1 MSDECFRTLIPN
13 YKLLIPF
20 SQMYSSFQIGFKYLN
35 YHFTAANGKGHGI
48 HSPFVFDLVEKV
60 LNDKTKYAAYKEVE
74 LQRSLLLGNETI
86 ITVEDFGAGST
97 KGLTKQRVVQQI
109 AATSLKPKK
118 YAQLL
123 YRLVNYFQPKQIL
136 ELGTSLGITT
146 AYLAKA
152 KPTAT
157 VTSME
162 GSVSI
167 AAIATQQFAALEL
180 NNIELITGNFDE
192 TLNPVIEKADQPF
205 NFVFIDGNHRKE
217 PTLRYFEQLLAKTD
231 HDTVFVFDDIHW
243 SKEMEEAWE
252 IIKKHSS
259 VSLTIDLF
267 FIGLVFLRKE
277 QKEKEHFVIRF

>member
-1 MSDECFRTLIPN
+1 
-13 YKLLIPF
+13 
-20 SQMYSSFQIGFKYLN
+20 MYSSFQLGLKYLN
-35 YHFTAANGKGHGI
+35 YYFTAANGKGHGI

-60 LNDKTKYAAYKEVE
+60 LNDRRNYAAYKEVE

-152 KPTAT
+152 NPSAT
-157 VTSME
+157 VTTME
-162 GSVSI
+162 GST
-167 AAIATQQFAALEL
+167 AIAEIAKQQFVDLQL
-180 NNIELITGNFDE
+180 KNINIVTGNFDE
-192 TLNPVIEKADQPF
+192 TLQPVIDKALEPF

-217 PTLRYFEQLLAKTD
+217 PTLRYFEQLLAKAD

-252 IIKKHSS
+252 EIKQHSS
-259 VSLTIDLF
+259 VTLTIDLF
-267 FIGLVFLRKE
+267 FIGVVFLRKE
-277 QKEKEHFVIRF
+277 QREKEHFVIRF

>member
-1 MSDECFRTLIPN
+1 
-13 YKLLIPF
+13 
-20 SQMYSSFQIGFKYLN
+20 MYSSFQLGKKYLN
-35 YHFTAANGKGHGI
+35 YYFTAANGKGHGI
-48 HSPFVFDLVEKV
+48 HSPFVFDLVVNV
-60 LNDKTKYAAYKEVE
+60 LNDKTNYAAYKEIE

-123 YRLVNYFQPKQIL
+123 YRFVNYFQPTQIL

-152 KPTAT
+152 KPTAV
-157 VTSME
+157 VTTME
-162 GSVSI
+162 GSYTI
-167 AAIATQQFAALEL
+167 AKIAEENFQRLLLQ
-180 NNIELITGNFDE
+180 NIRIVTGNFDE
-192 TLNPVIEKADQPF
+192 TLASTIASASQSF

-217 PTLRYFEQLLAKTD
+217 PTLRYFEQLLAKAD
-231 HDTVFVFDDIHW
+231 SNTVFVFDDIHW

-252 IIKKHSS
+252 HLKQHAS
-259 VSLTIDLF
+259 VTLTIDLF

-277 QKEKEHFVIRF
+277 QKAKEHFVIRF

>member
-1 MSDECFRTLIPN
+1 
-13 YKLLIPF
+13 
-20 SQMYSSFQIGFKYLN
+20 MYTAFQLGLKYLN
-35 YHFTAANGKGHGI
+35 YYFTAANGKGHGI
-48 HSPFVFDLVEKV
+48 HSPFVFDLVIKV
-60 LNDKTKYAAYKEVE
+60 LNDKMKYAAYKEVE
-74 LQRSLLLGNETI
+74 LQRSFLLGNETI

-123 YRLVNYFQPKQIL
+123 YRLVNYFQPLQIL

-152 KPTAT
+152 NPTAT
-157 VTSME
+157 VTTME
-162 GSVSI
+162 GSDAVAQI
-167 AAIATQQFAALEL
+167 ARQQFDEL
-180 NNIELITGNFDE
+180 KLKNINIVTGNFDE
-192 TLNPVIEKADQPF
+192 TLQQVIDQTAQPF

-231 HDTVFVFDDIHW
+231 HATVFVFDDIHW

-252 IIKKHSS
+252 MIKQHLS
-259 VSLTIDLF
+259 VTLTIDLF

-277 QKEKEHFVIRF
+277 QKEKEHFIIRF

>member
-1 MSDECFRTLIPN
+1 
-13 YKLLIPF
+13 
-20 SQMYSSFQIGFKYLN
+20 MYSSFQLGLKYLN
-35 YHFTAANGKGHGI
+35 YYFTAANGKGHGI
-48 HSPFVFDLVEKV
+48 HSPFVFELIVNV
-60 LNDKTKYAAYKEVE
+60 LNDKTKYTAYKEVE
-74 LQRSLLLGNETI
+74 LQRSLLLGNEKI

-123 YRLVNYFQPKQIL
+123 YRLVNYFQPVQIL

-157 VTSME
+157 VTTME
-162 GSVSI
+162 GSV
-167 AAIATQQFAALEL
+167 AIAEIAKQQFHEL
-180 NNIELITGNFDE
+180 QLSNINIVTGNFDK
-192 TLNPVIEKADQPF
+192 TLQQVIDKTEQSF

-217 PTLRYFEQLLAKTD
+217 PTLRYFEQLLVKTD

-252 IIKKHSS
+252 EIKQHSS
-259 VSLTIDLF
+259 VTLTIDLF

>member
-1 MSDECFRTLIPN
+1 
-13 YKLLIPF
+13 
-20 SQMYSSFQIGFKYLN
+20 MYSVFQLGKKYLR
-35 YHFTAANGKGHGI
+35 YYFTAANGKGHGI
-48 HSPFVFDLVEKV
+48 HSPFVFDLIKNV

-123 YRLVNYFQPKQIL
+123 FRLVNYFQPKQIL

-152 KPTAT
+152 KPEAA
-157 VTSME
+157 VTTME
-162 GSVSI
+162 GSV
-167 AAIATQQFAALEL
+167 AIAKIAEEHFRKL
-180 NNIELITGNFDE
+180 NLQNVRIITGNFEE
-192 TLNPVIEKADQPF
+192 TLAATIASSSQSF
-205 NFVFIDGNHRKE
+205 NFIFIDGNHRKE
-217 PTLRYFEQLLAKTD
+217 PTLRYFEQLLLKAGD
-231 HDTVFVFDDIHW
+231 DTIFVFDDIHW

-252 IIKKHSS
+252 QIKQHAA
-259 VSLTIDLF
+259 VTLTVDLF

-277 QKEKEHFVIRF
+277 QKEKEHFIIRF